1 MEEMNILRVVERDG
15 KPVMEPG
22 KMACPEIKEDEILVN
37 IKAAAINRAD
47 LLQKSGK
54 YPPPEGESEIIGL
67 EMAGEVMKCGS
78 KSSFYKKGARVFG
91 LLPGGGYAEY
101 CVIPETM
108 AMPLPDSYTF
118 EEGAA
123 IPEVFLT
130 AFQALIWLG
139 ELSEEET
146 VLIHAGASGVGS
158 AAIQLAVQLAG
169 ATVITTSGSSEKQEF
184 CRSLGADLSINYKTE
199 SFQKAIEKRYGKNR
213 VDMIID
219 VVGAP
224 HWKQNM
230 EVVAMDGRVIYLSTL
245 GGSKI
250 EEMSLTPVLAKRLT
264 IKGSL
269 LRNRSRAYKEK
280 LTHNFV
286 GMCMELLELN
296 KLKPAIDSVY
306 HWDDVEEAHAR
317 MKENLNAGK
326 IVLNGM

>member
-1 MEEMNILRVVERDG
+1 MEEMNILNVTDKDG
-15 KPVMEPG
+15 KPIMEQG
-22 KMACPEIKEDEILVN
+22 KMDCPEIKDDEILVK

-47 LLQKSGK
+47 LFQKSGK
-54 YPPPEGESEIIGL
+54 YPAPEGESESLGL
-67 EMAGEVMKCGS
+67 EMAGDVVECGS
-78 KSSFYKKGARVFG
+78 KSSFYKKDARVFG

-108 AMPLPDSYTF
+108 ALPLPDSYTY

-130 AFQALIWLG
+130 AFQALVWLG
-139 ELSEEET
+139 ELGEEET

-169 ATVITTSGSSEKQEF
+169 AKVITTCGSPEKQEL

-199 SFQKAIEKRYGKNR
+199 SFQEAIEERYGKNK

-219 VVGAP
+219 VVGAT

-230 EVVAMDGRVIYLSTL
+230 EVLAMDGRLIYLSTL

-250 EEMSLTPVLAKRLT
+250 DEMSLIPILNKRLT

-269 LRNRSRAYKEK
+269 LRNRSRTYKEK
-280 LTHNFV
+280 LTHNFA
-286 GMCMELLELN
+286 GMCMELLELK
-296 KLKPAIDSVY
+296 KLKPVIDSVY

-317 MKENLNAGK
+317 MEENLNSGK
-326 IVLNGM
+326 IILNGM

>member
-1 MEEMNILRVVERDG
+1 MEEMNVLNVTDRDG
-15 KPVMEPG
+15 KRVMAPG
-22 KMACPEIKEDEILVN
+22 KMTCPDIKDDEILVK
-37 IKAAAINRAD
+37 IEAAAVNRAD

-54 YPPPEGESEIIGL
+54 YPPPEGESEVIGL
-67 EMAGEVMKCGS
+67 EMAGRVVQCGN
-78 KSSFYKKGARVFG
+78 KSSFYKKDARVFG

-130 AFQALIWLG
+130 AFQSLVWLG
-139 ELSEEET
+139 ELSEEEI

-169 ATVITTSGSSEKQEF
+169 ATVISTCGSPEKQEF
-184 CRSLGADLSINYKTE
+184 CRSMGADLSINYKTE
-199 SFQKAIEKRYGKNR
+199 SFQEAIEKEYGKNK

-224 HWKQNM
+224 HWEQNM
-230 EVVAMDGRVIYLSTL
+230 EVLAMDGRLIYLSVL

-250 EEMSLTPVLAKRLT
+250 EEINLIPILNKRLT
-264 IKGSL
+264 VKGSL
-269 LRNRSRAYKEK
+269 LRNRSRTYKEK

-286 GMCMELLELN
+286 GMCMELLEMK

-306 HWDDVEEAHAR
+306 HWNDVEEAHAR

-326 IVLNGM
+326 IILNGM